1 MIMEN
6 IMALLK
12 TDNFLIIFAILLIV
26 LLISYV
32 VLIIKTSNLNK
43 RYKQFMKKLG
53 NGKNIEEDLENYMY
67 RVEKVERQN
76 SELHL
81 ICKEMGNQLSGCV
94 QKIGIVRYNAFKDT
108 GSDLSFALALL
119 DEDNTGVVMNGI
131 YSREMSNI
139 YAKPVEK
146 GKSPYT
152 ISEEEKLAIDKA
164 INSKNI
170 YKLDK

>member
-1 MIMEN
+1 MEN

-164 INSKNI
+164 RNSKNI